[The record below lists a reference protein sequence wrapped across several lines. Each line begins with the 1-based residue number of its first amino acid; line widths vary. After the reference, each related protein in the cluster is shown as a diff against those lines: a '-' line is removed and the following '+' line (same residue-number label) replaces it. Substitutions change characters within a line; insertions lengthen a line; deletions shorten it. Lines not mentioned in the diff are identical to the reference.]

1 VPLLILPV
9 LIVLLVIVL
18 IPVGIVQRY
27 RVGTKRQKARGWVAA
42 LNLFGLTTSTALFL
56 TAAAVTSMWV
66 PDVLTYTAAG
76 LAGGALLGMLG
87 LVLTKWER
95 DTAGPPGRAGSD
107 ALHYTPNRPLVLAI
121 TVVVSARILYGMW
134 RSWESWR
141 AGLSGESWFIA
152 AGLAGAMAAGAVV
165 LGYYLTYWLGVR
177 SRLRRHDRRRLRRV

>member
-1 VPLLILPV
+1 MPLLILPV

-27 RVGTKRQKARGWVAA
+27 RVGTKRQKARGWIAA
-42 LNLFGLTTSTALFL
+42 LNLFGLTISTALFL
-56 TAAAVTSMWV
+56 TAATVTSLWV
-66 PDVLTYTAAG
+66 PDVVTYTAAG
-76 LAGGALLGMLG
+76 LAGGAVLGLLGLA
-87 LVLTKWER
+87 LTKWE
-95 DTAGPPGRAGSD
+95 PGLD
-107 ALHYTPNRPLVLAI
+107 ALHYTPNRLLVLGI

-141 AGLSGESWFIA
+141 AGLSGGSWFVA

-177 SRLRRHDRRRLRRV
+177 SRLRRHDRRRLRRI

>member
-27 RVGTKRQKARGWVAA
+27 RVGTRRQKARGWVVA
-42 LNLFGLTTSTALFL
+42 LNLFGLTISTILFL
-56 TAAAVTSMWV
+56 TAAALTSIWV

-76 LAGGALLGMLG
+76 LAGGAMLG
-87 LVLTKWER
+87 LLGLAITKWE
-95 DTAGPPGRAGSD
+95 PGLD
-107 ALHYTPNRPLVLAI
+107 ALHYTPNRLLVLGI
-121 TVVVSARILYGMW
+121 TVVVSARIIYGMW

-141 AGLSGESWFIA
+141 AGLSGGSWFVA
-152 AGLAGAMAAGAVV
+152 AGVAGAMAAGAVV

-177 SRLRRHDRRRLRRV
+177 SRLRRHERRRVRRI